1 MAMEI
6 ERRAQPS
13 GKRVRFVFE
22 ADPAYGPVV
31 DALCKRYLVGTSEL
45 LRRLVV
51 DDARRNGIDLEQ
63 LQGDVADEL
72 EPA

>member
-6 ERRAQPS
+6 ERKNQTG

-51 DDARRNGIDLEQ
+51 DDARRIGINLEQ
-63 LQGDVADEL
+63 LQAEVEEL